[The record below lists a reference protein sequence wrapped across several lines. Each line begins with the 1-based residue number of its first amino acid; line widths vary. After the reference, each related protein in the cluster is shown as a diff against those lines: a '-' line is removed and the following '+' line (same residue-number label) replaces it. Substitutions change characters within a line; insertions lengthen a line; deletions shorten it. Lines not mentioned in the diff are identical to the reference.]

1 VSPTGLDLDG
11 LRSFLDRVCPGLV
24 AGDLSGELIQ
34 GGKSNLTYAV
44 TDGTT
49 NWVVRRPPLGHV
61 LSTAHDMTREFSVM
75 SALSD
80 TPVPVPR
87 MIALCEDAAVLGAP
101 FYVMEYVHGT
111 VYRTAREVAALGHD
125 RAHELSLSVMD
136 VMADLHSVD
145 PAAVGLGDF
154 GRPEGYLERQV
165 RRWRTQLDS
174 SRSRELPGI
183 DELHA
188 GLAQHVPPASGV
200 AIVHGDY
207 RLDNMIVGEA
217 DRIVAVLDWEMA
229 TLGDPLAD
237 LGLSLV
243 YWGLWLDPV
252 GGGLFGK
259 PPEAGSLPTPDDLA
273 ARYARR
279 GGLDRAARS
288 AGSRGGLARDAR
300 SSVSRPVDPD
310 GLGWYLA
317 FAYFKIA
324 VILEGIYYRHQAGQ
338 TVGAGFDHV
347 GAMVPLLVER
357 GVLALRAAGLAAA
370 GRGTSSSTSR
380 EA

>member
-237 LGLSLV
+237 LGYLCSTWGEADDPPRGMLELS
-243 YWGLWLDPV
+243 PV
-252 GGGLFGK
+252 TREDGF
-259 PPEAGSLPTPDDLA
+259 PPRAELI
-273 ARYARR
+273 ARYEE
-279 GGLDRAARS
+279 RS
-288 AGSRGGLARDAR
+288 G
-300 SSVSRPVDPD
+300 RPVVD
-310 GLGWYLA
+310 LGWYETLA
-317 FAYFKIA
+317 LWKSAIFMEGNYRRALRGTTDDPYLHRSGAA
-324 VILEGIYYRHQAGQ
+324 VIE
-338 TVGAGFDHV
+338 
-347 GAMVPLLVER
+347 
-357 GVLALRAAGLAAA
+357 LASRAELRLA
-370 GRGTSSSTSR
+370 SR
-380 EA
+380 

>member
-1 VSPTGLDLDG
+1 
-11 LRSFLDRVCPGLV
+11 
-24 AGDLSGELIQ
+24 
-34 GGKSNLTYAV
+34 
-44 TDGTT
+44 
-49 NWVVRRPPLGHV
+49 
-61 LSTAHDMTREFSVM
+61 
-75 SALSD
+75 
-80 TPVPVPR
+80 
-87 MIALCEDAAVLGAP
+87 
-101 FYVMEYVHGT
+101 
-111 VYRTAREVAALGHD
+111 
-125 RAHELSLSVMD
+125 
-136 VMADLHSVD
+136 
-145 PAAVGLGDF
+145 
-154 GRPEGYLERQV
+154 
-165 RRWRTQLDS
+165 
-174 SRSRELPGI
+174 
-183 DELHA
+183 
-188 GLAQHVPPASGV
+188 VPPASGV

-207 RLDNMIVGEA
+207 RLDNMIIAGEGLPEPPGVHSA
-217 DRIVAVLDWEMA
+217 GEGLPEPTGVHSDRIVAVLDWEMA

-279 GGLDRAARS
+279 GGLARAARS
-288 AGSRGGLARDAR
+288 AGSR
-300 SSVSRPVDPD
+300 PIDPD

-370 GRGTSSSTSR
+370 GRGTSSPISR

>member
-11 LRSFLDRVCPGLV
+11 LRSFFDRVCPGLLT
-24 AGDLSGELIQ
+24 GDLSGELIQ

-61 LSTAHDMTREFSVM
+61 LSTAHDMTREFRVM

-87 MIALCEDAAVLGAP
+87 MVALCEDAAVLGAP

-111 VYRTAREVAALGHD
+111 VYRTALEVAALGHD

-145 PAAVGLGDF
+145 PAAVGLGNF

-207 RLDNMIVGEA
+207 RLDNMIIAGEGLPEPPGVHS

-279 GGLDRAARS
+279 GGFARAARS
-288 AGSRGGLARDAR
+288 AGSR
-300 SSVSRPVDPD
+300 PIDPD

-357 GVLALRAAGLAAA
+357 GVLALRAAGSAAA
-370 GRGTSSSTSR
+370 GRGTSSPTSR